1 MVAAAQFDGEYFV
14 FKNVAVTDLMFKH
27 VDEGYFWDGQVKCEL
42 LNPGDLSRYKIGD
55 RLDIVGQNEGIVVG
69 EAALLMKDCII
80 LPAGIVQL
88 PAPGGGGLVPT
99 GY

>member
-42 LNPGDLSRYKIGD
+42 LSPGDINHYKIGAEI
-55 RLDIVGQNEGIVVG
+55 DIVGQNTGVVVG
-69 EAALLMKDCII
+69 SAALVMKDCII
-80 LPAGIVQL
+80 LPAGSVQL